1 MLVQIAFI
9 YNLSR
14 RIPPQ
19 KGGVGGGVIPLVMIA
34 QLCHIPQGARLPQ
47 HVNLPCPATPTSKSA
62 QEQKY
67 QRFAQKICS
76 RDQDKD
82 YYVAVQETKW

>member
-1 MLVQIAFI
+1 MAWLPKHVMFWPKVL
-9 YNLSR
+9 N
-14 RIPPQ
+14 
-19 KGGVGGGVIPLVMIA
+19 KGGGRCSKL
-34 QLCHIPQGARLPQ
+34 PQGARLPQ